1 MARRPK
7 APKDMSTLFNSTT
20 GTLAQIQSKTN
31 SLNLLSDIVRQ
42 ICPDLPEDAFNI
54 ANFVQ
59 TTLIIEVKSPVWGQ
73 RLQFERN
80 IICKELVKQTQG
92 QFSQIDIKVNPQGH
106 RQIPNQQTYQHNK
119 VSSNVSSANTLS
131 NNTSSNNMS
140 SNNTYQNKIGQL
152 KIGSVQSMSASTA
165 SHLLEIAKNAP
176 VGLRE
181 KLEKLAAN
189 VLSKK

>member
-7 APKDMSTLFNSTT
+7 TPKDMSTLFNSTT

-54 ANFVQ
+54 ANFVK

-80 IICKELVKQTQG
+80 IICKALVKQTQG
-92 QFSQIDIKVNPQGH
+92 QFSQIEIKVNPQGH
-106 RQIPNQQTYQHNK
+106 RQTPNQQTYN
-119 VSSNVSSANTLS
+119 AN
-131 NNTSSNNMS
+131 N
-140 SNNTYQNKIGQL
+140 I
-152 KIGSVQSMSASTA
+152 ASTA
-165 SHLLEIAKNAP
+165 MSSQNTMQKRGSIQSISNKTASQLLEIAKNAP
-176 VGLRE
+176 PGLKQ

-189 VLSKK
+189 AFRDER

>member
-7 APKDMSTLFNSTT
+7 LPKDMSTLFNSTT

-42 ICPDLPEDAFNI
+42 ICPDLPEDAFKI
-54 ANFVQ
+54 ANFMQ
-59 TTLIIEVKSPVWGQ
+59 STLIIEVKSPVWGQ

-80 IICKELVKQTQG
+80 IICKALIKQTQG
-92 QFSQIDIKVNPQGH
+92 QFSQIEIKVNPQGH
-106 RQIPNQQTYQHNK
+106 RQMPNQQTYQPIMTTNIAASTNL
-119 VSSNVSSANTLS
+119 SSNS
-131 NNTSSNNMS
+131 
-140 SNNTYQNKIGQL
+140 TYEA
-152 KIGSVQSMSASTA
+152 KIGSVQSMSNKTA

-176 VGLRE
+176 TGLKE

-189 VLSKK
+189 ALNNKK